1 MIYLRRIQKKMKMKI
16 YHFKL
21 YDMKKRL
28 LDLLLLAADSE
39 FILKFEE
46 AIDDLNKR
54 NTIDEKTLSS
64 IRSNIN
70 ILKKYI
76 NV

>member
-1 MIYLRRIQKKMKMKI
+1 MKMKMN

-28 LDLLLLAADSE
+28 LDLLLLAVDSE
-39 FILKFEE
+39 FVLKFEE

>member
-1 MIYLRRIQKKMKMKI
+1 MKMKI